1 MLLDQAKTNIEP
13 TVKQPVLTTSHPPK
27 IVVDPATPPTTT
39 TTTTQRINVE
49 VFSTS
54 QEVNHQSVLT
64 NIRPERLKKDKIDS
78 IHYEPLRKP
87 LNKVSVHKPNALN
100 LARDEQMQVDD
111 EEQPYTIGALNKEKI
126 ESVQVDELSTRD
138 KVEEKRVS
146 VLNAPMSVDEHV
158 PGIELV
164 PTAISRTA
172 LVAPELVA
180 QESIRHQELNSTEV
194 IPLEHSR
201 ELPPGERLAPQKATL
216 ADEQYEL
223 ARVDS
228 KQKPLTLNSAVVLE
242 QDASHLLPPPD
253 QFQVTNPVATDRVET
268 SSVVG
273 EREPLLQLSHV
284 VVPVDIKSA
293 RLNEYDNHE
302 QKVVE
307 FSVDEADRQ
316 NADILVPKQEDY
328 FEMARASVSKP
339 FDLARPVVKDIEME
353 KTEAFQVNEVNVESL
368 DLRETNQGRI

>member
-1 MLLDQAKTNIEP
+1 VLLDQAKTNIEP

-39 TTTTQRINVE
+39 TTTTQRINIE

-54 QEVNHQSVLT
+54 QEVNHQSVLK
-64 NIRPERLKKDKIDS
+64 NIPTERLKKDKIDS

-87 LNKVSVHKPNALN
+87 LNKVSIHKQNTLN

-111 EEQPYTIGALNKEKI
+111 EEQPYTIGAPNKEKL

-146 VLNAPMSVDEHV
+146 VLNAPMTVDEHV

-253 QFQVTNPVATDRVET
+253 QFHVPNPVATDRVET
-268 SSVVG
+268 SSVVA

-293 RLNEYDNHE
+293 RLNEYDNQE

-353 KTEAFQVNEVNVESL
+353 KTETFQVKEVNVENL
-368 DLRETNQGRI
+368 DLRETDQGRI